1 MAEQQTWTRDI
12 PPGNLPD
19 TVAARRVTF
28 EEEYVRPP
36 GRLAPTPR
44 LAQRCADA
52 RHIAFTAMIVGACCC
67 PLTILTIL
75 MLTLIGI
82 RV

>member
-1 MAEQQTWTRDI
+1 MTEQTRDMFRNA
-12 PPGNLPD
+12 PG
-19 TVAARRVTF
+19 TAVAARRVTL
-28 EEEYVRPP
+28 EEEYVQPP
-36 GRLAPTPR
+36 GRRLAPTPR

-67 PLTILTIL
+67 PLTILALL